1 MQTLNSILEWLGN
14 SLSVPNLLLVSLMV
28 LAFWILQKAQQRKS
42 FEIGDM
48 LLDES
53 GKPSSA
59 RFAVMISLGL
69 TSYLLSYVVINKR
82 VDDDTIFYMF
92 LAYTITWASSKSLEK
107 AIDAWSNRGN
117 DRPRSYSGRSR
128 REDDEEE
135 LYQDRA
141 QPREDLTVQITR
153 SDENSDQPRRTRE
166 RTRPTFRDRS

>member
-1 MQTLNSILEWLGN
+1 
-14 SLSVPNLLLVSLMV
+14 MV

-82 VDDDTIFYMF
+82 VDDDTLFYMF

-107 AIDAWSNRGN
+107 AIDAWSNRGS
-117 DRPRSYSGRSR
+117 DRSSSYSGRR
-128 REDDEEE
+128 RRTEDEEE
-135 LYQDRA
+135 DLYQERS

-153 SDENSDQPRRTRE
+153 SDENSDQPRRARE
-166 RTRPTFRDRS
+166 RNRPTFRDRS